1 MKNPLVSIIVPVYNV
16 EPWLPACIDSLV
28 NQSWLHAEIIFVN
41 DGSTDGS
48 LAVLQ
53 ASAQRDQRIRV
64 LTQENAGA
72 GAARNHGLDTASGE
86 YVIFVDGDDRI
97 ALNTVEDC
105 IKQALDV
112 DADIVCFGF
121 RKVRKPDNDLETIS
135 SFEYEPGSFAADD
148 HLDSFFAENSHR
160 KEKLNTATMGKLYR
174 RSLLEQHR
182 IRFRLAVFEDTPFF
196 LEAAYHAKKIARI
209 SGALYE
215 YFIRE
220 KSVAARSTTG
230 ALISAEKISKF
241 YTADAWVKD
250 FLIREN
256 IFGQYRAGYYRFH
269 NARVLLYGGYF
280 EVYVDGKGADDDA
293 ARLFL
298 EHLRMHR
305 KDVTFHRKG
314 LYRAYR
320 KRVFMLK
327 VGLWLSDI
335 SLRLAHRFFVRYE
348 RTLAPK

>member
-1 MKNPLVSIIVPVYNV
+1 METPLVSIIIPVYNV
-16 EPWLPACIDSLV
+16 EAYLPACIDSLL
-28 NQSWLHAEIIFVN
+28 NQTYPNLEIICVD
-41 DGSTDGS
+41 DGSTDAS
-48 LAVLQ
+48 PAVLQ

-72 GAARNHGLDTASGE
+72 GAARNRGLDTASGE

-97 ALNTVEDC
+97 ALTTVEDC
-105 IKQALDV
+105 IKQALAM

-121 RKVRKPDNDLETIS
+121 RKVRKPGNDLETIS

-148 HLDSFFAENSHR
+148 HLNSFFAENSHR

-182 IRFRLAVFEDTPFF
+182 IRFRLAVFEDTPFL

-209 SGALYE
+209 PGALYE

-220 KSVAARSTTG
+220 KSATERSTTG
-230 ALISAEKISKF
+230 ALVSTEKISKF
-241 YTADAWVKD
+241 YTADEWIKG
-250 FLIREN
+250 FLIRQN
-256 IFGQYRAGYYRFH
+256 IFRQHHADYYRFH

-280 EVYVDGKGADDDA
+280 EVYVDGKGADDNA

-298 EHLRMHR
+298 EQLRLHR

-327 VGLWLSDI
+327 AGLWLSDI
-335 SLRLAHRFFVRYE
+335 SLQLAHRFFVRYE